1 LEANELKLAEKTLSS
16 EYVYQGRMINLR
28 VDQVELPDG
37 KSAQREIVEHPG
49 AVAVVALT
57 NNRELVMVRQYRKPI
72 DKVIL
77 EIPAGKLNQGEDP
90 EICAQRELLEETG
103 YQAGQ
108 LSLIARY
115 YTTPGFSDEVMY
127 LYLARELIE
136 LKQSPDEDEF
146 IEMTRVPLATAQQ
159 MVLAGEI
166 QDAKTIIGILAL
178 NSF

>member
-1 LEANELKLAEKTLSS
+1 MNLAEKTLSS

-77 EIPAGKLNQGEDP
+77 EIPAGKLNHNEDP

-127 LYLARELIE
+127 LYLARKLIE
-136 LKQSPDEDEF
+136 LEQSPDEDEF

-159 MVLAGEI
+159 MVLTGEI